1 MIVRIFAAWVA
12 ALGIVLLLNAEA
24 RAADPEAHEGVVV
37 KAGDGK
43 LTMSDKNGTNERT
56 HQVAA
61 DAKISLDGKEC
72 RLDELRKG
80 TPVKV
85 TVEVKGERKVAT
97 RIEARN
103 EK

>member
-1 MIVRIFAAWVA
+1 MTVRISAACVA
-12 ALGIVLLLNAEA
+12 VLGIVLLFNAPA
-24 RAADPEAHEGVVV
+24 WAADPESHEGVVV
-37 KAGDGK
+37 KAGDSK
-43 LTMSDKNGTNERT
+43 LTMSDKDGKNEHT
-56 HQVAA
+56 HVVAA

-80 TPVKV
+80 TLVKV

-97 RIEARN
+97 RVEARN